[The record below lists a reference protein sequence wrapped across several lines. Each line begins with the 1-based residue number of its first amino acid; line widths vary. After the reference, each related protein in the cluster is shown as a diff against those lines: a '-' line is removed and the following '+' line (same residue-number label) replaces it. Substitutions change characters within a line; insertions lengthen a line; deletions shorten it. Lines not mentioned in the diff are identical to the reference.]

1 MELTMNRS
9 LAIAL
14 FGLAASPAFAVGRLA
29 DVSIVDRDTG
39 KTLTAH
45 LYRGEYWVAGRPG
58 ARYAVNVRSQHHG
71 RVLAVTSVDG
81 INVITGGNAAFN
93 QTGYIYDPWQGYD
106 IAGWRKSSQEI
117 AAFTFTSIPRS
128 YAARTGRPQNVG
140 IIGVALFRERPEPMV
155 AQPMY
160 EQSAVADAGASAPSA
175 SENRSARSKSTE
187 GLGTGHGR
195 REFSEVR
202 HVDFEREQSQPN
214 EIIRIRYDSYDNL
227 VALGVIRRTPTPR
240 YAPQPFPEEPG
251 LGYVPDP

>member
-1 MELTMNRS
+1 MNRR

-14 FGLAASPAFAVGRLA
+14 FGLVASPAFAVGRLA

-39 KTLTAH
+39 KTLKAH
-45 LYRGEYWVAGRPG
+45 PYRGEYWVAGRPG
-58 ARYAVNVRSQHHG
+58 AHYAINIRSQHPG

-81 INVITGGNAAFN
+81 INVISGDNAAFN

-128 YAARTGRPQNVG
+128 YAAKTGRPQNVG
-140 IIGVALFRERPEPMV
+140 VIGVALFREKPEPV
-155 AQPMY
+155 GPVPMY
-160 EQSAVADAGASAPSA
+160 EQSAAADASAAPA
-175 SENRSARSKSTE
+175 PAATEGRSARSKSAE
-187 GLGTGHGR
+187 RLGTGHGR
-195 REFSEVR
+195 REHSEVR
-202 HVDFEREQSQPN
+202 HVDFEREQAGPN

-227 VALGVIRRTPTPR
+227 VAMGVIRRSPPPR
-240 YAPQPFPEEPG
+240 YVPQAFPEEPT